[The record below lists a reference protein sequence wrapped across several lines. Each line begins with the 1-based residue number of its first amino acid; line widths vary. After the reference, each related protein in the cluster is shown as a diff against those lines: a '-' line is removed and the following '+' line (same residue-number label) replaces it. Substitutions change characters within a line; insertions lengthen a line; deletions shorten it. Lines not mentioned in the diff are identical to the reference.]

1 VIPVADTSWMNNPK
15 LRNIDPRKLAILLDI
30 VKEAEGKPM
39 DQLIPII
46 MNANKKLQEQ
56 SINFTRDESDI
67 MIDLLSKNLSPREK
81 MQFEMIKK
89 MMAGRK

>member
-1 VIPVADTSWMNNPK
+1 VADTSWMNNPK

>member
-1 VIPVADTSWMNNPK
+1 MADTSWMNNPK

-56 SINFTRDESDI
+56 SINFTRDESDM

-89 MMAGRK
+89 MMASRK

>member
-1 VIPVADTSWMNNPK
+1 MNNPK

>member
-1 VIPVADTSWMNNPK
+1 MADTSWMNNPK

>member
-1 VIPVADTSWMNNPK
+1 MADTSWMNNPK

-56 SINFTRDESDI
+56 SINFTRDESDM

>member
-1 VIPVADTSWMNNPK
+1 MNNPK

-56 SINFTRDESDI
+56 SINFTRDESDM

>member
-1 VIPVADTSWMNNPK
+1 VADTSWMNNPK

-56 SINFTRDESDI
+56 SINFTRDESDM